1 MTTIQKLVKEIKD
14 LKPIP
19 AIVNQIV
26 AAIDDPNCSA
36 EDIANIIK
44 FDPSVTTNLLKTCNS
59 AYFGLANP
67 VDSVKD
73 AVSILGID
81 QIIELVLL
89 KSGAKA
95 LSKKQ
100 KGYGLHEGIMWKHAV
115 SSALIAKK
123 ICKKVNLGN
132 ENRIFTAALLK
143 DIGKTVLDQFV
154 SGSFEKI
161 INLVHKDG
169 YSFREAEKK
178 IIGIDHGELGA
189 MIATEWNFS
198 TKMINI
204 IRHHH
209 LNDESQRKNNDI
221 AIVYLADCICMMMGI
236 GIGEDGL
243 AYRFHTD
250 VISHLNITHEDI
262 ALIIADFSQDM
273 QKVEK
278 LINVA

>member
-1 MTTIQKLVKEIKD
+1 MSTIQELVKEIKN

-26 AAIDDPNCSA
+26 TAIDDPNCSA
-36 EDIANIIK
+36 EDIADIIK

-73 AVSILGID
+73 AVAILGID

-115 SSALIAKK
+115 SSAIISKK

-143 DIGKTVLDQFV
+143 DIGKTVLDRFV

-161 INLVHKDG
+161 INLVHKKG

-178 IIGIDHGELGA
+178 VIGIDHGELGA

-198 TKMINI
+198 IKMINI

-243 AYRFHTD
+243 AYRFHAD

-262 ALIIADFSQDM
+262 ALIMADFSQDM
-273 QKVEK
+273 QKVEE